1 MELFE
6 VGGSPADT
14 QYLFPKVK
22 QHLGELFVDSVYES
36 KSGREAGG
44 RARDRVVDRIVEM
57 ERST

>member
-44 RARDRVVDRIVEM
+44 RGDRVVDRIVEM
-57 ERST
+57 ERGT